1 MLTSLERLEILT
13 NDRLD
18 FLMISHDGCVNG
30 SPILYRRRDF
40 YKISFLDGRCAIHYG
55 DKSLETH
62 GTSLVFFDPK
72 TPYAIEPLEQST
84 MGGHLIFK
92 EYYLDT
98 YFRNPISKSPIFS
111 HVDKPIFS
119 LEPEEIEKITILID
133 KIKIEHNSDYEF
145 KDDLIRNSISELLH
159 FAVKKSP
166 LIKKHIPVDAN
177 TRLAL
182 VFIELLDR
190 QFPIE
195 SLREPFVL
203 RSPGK
208 FAETLGVHVNSL
220 NRAVRGYTGKT
231 TSDYIS
237 DRIKEEAI
245 MLLRHTD
252 WNIADI
258 SYGLGF
264 EDPSHFNHFFKS
276 RTQQIPSNYRG

>member
-1 MLTSLERLEILT
+1 MVAVLSI
-13 NDRLD
+13 
-18 FLMISHDGCVNG
+18 M
-30 SPILYRRRDF
+30 
-40 YKISFLDGRCAIHYG
+40 AIKAWRPTGHH
-55 DKSLETH
+55 LF
-62 GTSLVFFDPK
+62 FFDPK
-72 TPYAIEPLEQST
+72 TPYAVEPLEQST

-166 LIKKHIPVDAN
+166 LIKKHILVDEN
-177 TRLAL
+177 IQLAF
-182 VFIELLDR
+182 VFIEQLDR
-190 QFPIE
+190 QFQTE

-208 FAETLGVHVNSL
+208 FAETLGVHNNSM

-231 TSDYIS
+231 TSDFIS
-237 DRIKEEAI
+237 DRINE
-245 MLLRHTD
+245 
-252 WNIADI
+252 
-258 SYGLGF
+258 
-264 EDPSHFNHFFKS
+264 
-276 RTQQIPSNYRG
+276 